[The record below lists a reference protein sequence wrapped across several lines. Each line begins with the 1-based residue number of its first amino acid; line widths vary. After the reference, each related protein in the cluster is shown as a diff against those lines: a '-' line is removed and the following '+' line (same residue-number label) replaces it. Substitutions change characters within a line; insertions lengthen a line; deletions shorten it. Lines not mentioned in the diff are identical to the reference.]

1 MSEREELENELR
13 ALIGVYKALKCERE
27 SCLASIR
34 ARRAGLLHQNLGTI
48 VAAVERD
55 LVDTVSEICRV
66 GDRLLQVAAA
76 SDAPAPAQERPRL
89 RMVHGT

>member
-34 ARRAGLLHQNLGTI
+34 AHRAGLLHQNLGTI

-76 SDAPAPAQERPRL
+76 SHAPVPAQERPRL
-89 RMVHGT
+89 RMVQT